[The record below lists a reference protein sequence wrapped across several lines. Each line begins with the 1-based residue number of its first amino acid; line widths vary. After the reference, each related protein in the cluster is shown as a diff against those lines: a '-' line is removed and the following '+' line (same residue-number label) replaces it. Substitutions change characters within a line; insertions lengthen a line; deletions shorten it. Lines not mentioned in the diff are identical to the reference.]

1 MNTQSIHAFAITV
14 PDYDDAIDYYCSV
27 LGFELIQDTRLTPDK
42 RWVLIRPKGAQGSNI
57 LLARAASA
65 EQSASIGNQTGGRVF
80 IFLNT
85 DDFERDYAAYRAKGV
100 AFIETPRRETYGVVC
115 KFRDRFGNLWDL
127 LELTQS
133 L

>member
-1 MNTQSIHAFAITV
+1 MSAQSIHAFAITV
-14 PDYDDAIDYYCSV
+14 PDYDDAIAYYCGV
-27 LGFELIQDTRLTPDK
+27 LGFELVEDTPLTPDK

-65 EQSASIGNQTGGRVF
+65 EQSASVGNQTGGRVF
-80 IFLNT
+80 VFLNT

-100 AFIETPRRETYGVVC
+100 AFVETPRRETYGVVC
-115 KFRDRFGNLWDL
+115 KFCDRFGNLWDL
-127 LELTQS
+127 LELSQS

>member
-1 MNTQSIHAFAITV
+1 MSAQSIHAFAITV
-14 PDYDDAIDYYCSV
+14 PDYDDAIAYYCGV
-27 LGFELIQDTRLTPDK
+27 LGFELVEDTPLTPDK

-57 LLARAASA
+57 VLALAAST

-80 IFLNT
+80 VFLNT

-100 AFIETPRRETYGVVC
+100 AFVETPRRETYGVVF

-127 LELTQS
+127 LELSQS

>member
-1 MNTQSIHAFAITV
+1 MSAQSIHAFAITV
-14 PDYDDAIDYYCSV
+14 PDYDDAIAYYCGV
-27 LGFELIQDTRLTPDK
+27 LGFELVEDTPLTPDK

-57 LLARAASA
+57 LLARAAST

-80 IFLNT
+80 VFLNT

-100 AFIETPRRETYGVVC
+100 AFVETPRRETYCVVC
-115 KFRDRFGNLWDL
+115 KFLVRFVILCDF
-127 LELTQS
+127 LELSQS

>member
-14 PDYDDAIDYYCSV
+14 PDYDDAIDYYCGV

-80 IFLNT
+80 VLT
-85 DDFERDYAAYRAKGV
+85 GV
-100 AFIETPRRETYGVVC
+100 CISEHRGF
-115 KFRDRFGNLWDL
+115 
-127 LELTQS
+127 
-133 L
+133 